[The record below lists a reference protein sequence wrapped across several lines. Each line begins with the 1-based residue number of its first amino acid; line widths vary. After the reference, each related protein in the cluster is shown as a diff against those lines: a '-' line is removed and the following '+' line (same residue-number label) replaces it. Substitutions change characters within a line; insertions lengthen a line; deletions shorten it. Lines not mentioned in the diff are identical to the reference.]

1 MIPLYK
7 VFMPNDIEIGL
18 SDVLKSQSLA
28 YGTQAIDFENKV
40 KKFIGN
46 KNFISVSGNSILF
59 ALQVL
64 GLKSGDEVIMS
75 PMSCLISSQP
85 VALIGAKVVWCDIDP
100 NTGTLNPDSLKSL
113 ISPRTK
119 AVIHYHWGG
128 NPGYINEVNQI
139 AHSFGIPV
147 IEDALESFGAEYDE
161 KLIGNHNSDIVC
173 FSFTPVRIPN
183 VIDGGGLSFNSEA
196 LYRKAL
202 RMRDLG
208 IERDSFRDQY
218 GELSE
223 NSDVSIVGNSLLL
236 NNVFG
241 FIGSKQ
247 MDHVEVLLARHRSNA
262 ELWHSLFAE
271 LRNVK
276 PLSLTSKTS
285 KPSYWVYTLLAQNR
299 NGLYK
304 LFRDNG
310 FAASKMHL
318 RNDIYS
324 VFGTNNLQLQG
335 VEEFSN
341 RQLNIPCGWWIE
353 NSDVKLCLDI

>member
-7 VFMPNDIEIGL
+7 VFMPNDIEVGL
-18 SDVLKSQSLA
+18 SDVVKSQSLA
-28 YGTQAIDFENKV
+28 YGYHSIDFENKV

-64 GLKSGDEVIMS
+64 GIKSGDEVIMS

-100 NTGTLNPDSLKSL
+100 NTGTLNPDFLISL
-113 ISPRTK
+113 ISKRTK

-128 NPGYINEVNQI
+128 NPGYINEINQI

-147 IEDALESFGAEYDE
+147 IEDALESFGAEYSG
-161 KLIGNHNSDIVC
+161 KMIGNHNSDIVC

-183 VIDGGGLSFNSEA
+183 VIDGGGLTFSSED
-196 LYRKAL
+196 LYKKAI

-208 IERDSFRDQY
+208 IDRASFRDQY

-223 NSDVSIVGNSLLL
+223 DTDVSIAGNSLLL
-236 NNVFG
+236 NNVSG
-241 FIGSKQ
+241 FIGSMQ
-247 MDHVEVLLARHRSNA
+247 MDHIELLLNQHRANA
-262 ELWHSLFAE
+262 ELWQALIADTSKI
-271 LRNVK
+271 K
-276 PLSLTSKTS
+276 PLSLTSQTS
-285 KPSYWVYTLLAQNR
+285 NPSYWVFTLLAENR
-299 NGLYK
+299 NDLFK

-310 FAASKMHL
+310 FAASKMHI

-324 VFGTNNLQLQG
+324 VFGTKNLPLKG
-335 VEEFSN
+335 VEAFSN
-341 RQLNIPCGWWIE
+341 RQLNIPCGWWVD
-353 NSDVKLCLDI
+353 NSDIKLCLEN

>member
-7 VFMPNDIEIGL
+7 VFMPNDIDIGL
-18 SDVLKSQSLA
+18 SDVIKSQSLA
-28 YGTQAIDFENKV
+28 YGTQSIDFENKV
-40 KKFIGN
+40 KNFIGN

-64 GLKSGDEVIMS
+64 GLKAGDEVIMS

-85 VALIGAKVVWCDIDP
+85 VALIGATVVWCDIDP

-128 NPGYINEVNQI
+128 NPGYINEINQI

-147 IEDALESFGAEYDE
+147 IEDALESFGAEYCG
-161 KLIGNHNSDIVC
+161 KVIGNHDSDIVC

-183 VIDGGGLSFNSEA
+183 VIDGGGLTFCSEA
-196 LYRKAL
+196 LYEKAV

-208 IERDSFRDQY
+208 INRDSFRDQY

-223 NSDVSIVGNSLLL
+223 NSDVSIAGNSQLL
-236 NNVFG
+236 NNVCG
-241 FIGSKQ
+241 FIGSMQ
-247 MDHVEVLLARHRSNA
+247 MNHIEILLNKHRSNA
-262 ELWHSLFAE
+262 ELWHALFADTPKA
-271 LRNVK
+271 K
-276 PLSLTSKTS
+276 PLSLTSQTS
-285 KPSYWVYTLLAQNR
+285 KPSYWVYTLLAENR
-299 NGLYK
+299 NGLFE

-318 RNDIYS
+318 RNDVYS
-324 VFGTNNLQLQG
+324 VFGTKNLPLRG

-341 RQLNIPCGWWIE
+341 RQLNIPCGWWVN
-353 NSDVKLCLDI
+353 NSDIKLCLDI